1 MHKWNIKGMYFG
13 IVRHDKVWYRGIIV
27 KNCSILPIQSRDNM
41 PKIAGS
47 NMITVEDC
55 TTVMLSTDSALQA
68 TTSAQER
75 IDVGTFA

>member
-1 MHKWNIKGMYFG
+1 
-13 IVRHDKVWYRGIIV
+13 
-27 KNCSILPIQSRDNM
+27 M

-75 IDVGTFA
+75 IDVGTFAWYKSFEFTDFLVHVHAKNCWFLFIFKSCKNL